1 MERHYQVAN
10 RTEQVGEKGT
20 ERIFE
25 GSTVDPGLFK
35 ALRTKAGEK

>member
-10 RTEQVGEKGT
+10 RTEQVGGKALKKYL
-20 ERIFE
+20 RVLLWIL
-25 GSTVDPGLFK
+25 GSFK

>member
-10 RTEQVGEKGT
+10 GTEQVKKGT
-20 ERIFE
+20 ERIFG
-25 GSTVDPGLFK
+25 GSTVDPGTCK